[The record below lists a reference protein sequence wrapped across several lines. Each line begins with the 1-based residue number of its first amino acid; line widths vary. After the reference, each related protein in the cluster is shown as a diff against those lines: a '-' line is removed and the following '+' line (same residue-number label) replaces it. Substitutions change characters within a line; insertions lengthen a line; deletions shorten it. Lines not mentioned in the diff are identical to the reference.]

1 MRKIYLIP
9 AVLFSAAVLFVS
21 CSPTNV
27 SGKFSITPD
36 KPEAGQTVDVV
47 FKADSTKLAGVDSVG
62 MTVYQYGV
70 KPIKTVEVNLT
81 KKDGAW
87 TGEFETTDSTRGA
100 LIKFSGKDASDN
112 NNNEG
117 YVVKIYDKNGEPV
130 PGCMAGLGDAINSWA
145 PYYLDLD
152 KNKNLAEKYFNEDFK
167 KHPEIKN
174 DYLDAYLNLETG
186 MYKDK
191 ADSIVKSELNPVESL
206 KSKSEKEIS
215 LLAKWYSRIND
226 KTKADEYTDILK
238 KDYPQ
243 DDFLQMQAYSALSR
257 EKDLAKKLGM
267 ANSFEKEFPG
277 SRYLTNLYNG
287 VVSGLISDGKYTKAQ
302 DVLYKKKGLVHPYYF
317 YKDATN
323 MMNKPG
329 MIKSALKLSEAGV
342 AAAQSEVDNPTGK
355 QPELSTPKEWKKE
368 REYYLGMNLYGEGII
383 LSKMGKNS
391 EAEPLLEKAVAL
403 TQGEESDITEAYGK
417 ALLANGKYD
426 KLMSTLEGYIKTG
439 KGTEEMT
446 SLLRDSYVKKNGN
459 DKGFSDLL
467 AKYQGAAKTKMLE
480 DIKSKMI
487 NEPAPDFKVTD
498 LNGKEVSLK
507 DYRGKVVVLDFWATW
522 CGPCKSS
529 FPGMKEVVD
538 KYSKDNNVQFLFV
551 NSWER
556 VKDKKSNAEEF
567 IKKNNYPFHVLLDE
581 NNSVIEK
588 YGVSGIP
595 TKFFIDKNGEIRFKS
610 IGFSGNTDQMVEEIS
625 AVISMISK
633 S

>member
-9 AVLFSAAVLFVS
+9 AVLFSAAVMFAS
-21 CSPTNV
+21 CSPTKVN
-27 SGKFSITPD
+27 GKFSITPD
-36 KPEAGQTVDVV
+36 KPEAGQTISVV
-47 FKADSTKLAGVDSVG
+47 FKADSTKLAGADSVS

-70 KPIKTVEVNLT
+70 KPINAVEINL
-81 KKDGAW
+81 KKYNGAW
-87 TGEFETTDSTRGA
+87 TGQFGTTDSTRGV
-100 LIKFSGKDASDN
+100 LIKFSSKDQVEN
-112 NNNEG
+112 NNNKG

-130 PGCMAGLGDAINSWA
+130 AGCLAGLGDALNSWA

-152 KNKNLAEKYFNEDFK
+152 KDRNLAVKYFNDDFK

-186 MYKDK
+186 LYRDK
-191 ADSIVKSELNPVESL
+191 ADSIISSELKPVESL
-206 KSKSEKEIS
+206 KSKNEKELS
-215 LLAKWYSRIND
+215 LLAKWYSRAGEA
-226 KTKADEYTDILK
+226 KKAEEYTDLLK
-238 KDYPQ
+238 NEYPQ
-243 DDFLQMQAYSALSR
+243 SEFLQRQAYSELSM
-257 EKDLAKKLGM
+257 ENDPAKKLSM
-267 ANSFEKEFPG
+267 ADSFEREFPK
-277 SRYLTNLYNG
+277 SDYLPELYNG
-287 VVSGLISDGKYTKAQ
+287 VAKGLISAGQYSKAA
-302 DVLYKKKGLVHPYYF
+302 DVLYAKKGRVHPFYY
-317 YKDATN
+317 YKDATS

-329 MIKSALKLSEAGV
+329 EINAALKLAQAGV
-342 AAAQSEVDNPTGK
+342 AAAKTQLDNPTDK
-355 QPELSTPKEWKKE
+355 QPELSTLKEWKEEK
-368 REYYLGMNLYGEGII
+368 EYYLGMNLYGEGII
-383 LSKMGKNS
+383 LSKMGKNN
-391 EAEPLLEKAVAL
+391 EAEPLLENAVSL
-403 TQGEESDITEAYGK
+403 TKGEEADITGAYGK
-417 ALLANGKYD
+417 VLLANGKYD
-426 KLMSTLEGYIKTG
+426 KLMSTLEGYIKAG

-446 SLLRDSYVKKNGN
+446 TLLRDAYVKKNGD
-459 DKGFSDLL
+459 DKGFNDLL

-498 LNGKEVSLK
+498 LDGREVNLK

-529 FPGMKEVVD
+529 FPGMKEAVE
-538 KYSKDNNVQFLFV
+538 KYSKDNGVQFLFV

-610 IGFSGNTDQMVEEIS
+610 IGFSGNTDQMVDEIS